1 LPRQYIRPAKIVNFV
16 NYLLSSDNSKLPE
29 HFSPLDDK
37 FCKNEQ
43 NMSRAKAQRSKERKS
58 SQSEN
63 EISGIIMGY
72 ICSLRARL
80 EAPIVAALREENVF
94 WSRFIRVRGWS

>member
-1 LPRQYIRPAKIVNFV
+1 
-16 NYLLSSDNSKLPE
+16 
-29 HFSPLDDK
+29 
-37 FCKNEQ
+37 
-43 NMSRAKAQRSKERKS
+43 MSRAKAQRSKERKS

-94 WSRFIRVRGWS
+94 GLGLSGSVKNQIRHIKIGGLS